1 MLETVRRPSEA
12 RERPLSESS
21 LLAISTGLKPL
32 SRLQHP
38 RDVIRQFTPNWF
50 TVVMGTGVVALALDR
65 LPATHDLL
73 VPVPLGLW
81 LVSVLLFATFCLVYG
96 ARWIFFFDGARR
108 IFGHS
113 TVSMFFGAI
122 PMALAT
128 LLNGLLIFGPPYLG
142 AETVRIALPLW
153 WIDVVLAMICAVAI
167 PYLMFTRQ
175 EHRIDQMTAVWL
187 LPVVTAEVV
196 AVSGGLLA
204 PALVGESQQLAVIVT
219 SFVLWGVSVPLALSI
234 LAILVLRMAL
244 HNLPPREMAAS
255 SWLSLGPLGTGALGL
270 LVLGQAGGP
279 ILAAGGFPAAPEILW
294 ITGLIGALIL
304 WGYGAWWFLLSLAV
318 TVRYLRA
325 GVPFNLGWWG
335 YIFPLGVYALATLRI
350 GEVTELSGFAWLGA
364 GLVGLLTLLWLVVS
378 VRTLRGAYRGELFV
392 SPCLAGA

>member
-1 MLETVRRPSEA
+1 M
-12 RERPLSESS
+12 SESS

-65 LPATHDLL
+65 LPTTHALL
-73 VPVPLGLW
+73 APVPLGLW
-81 LVSVLLFATFCLVYG
+81 LGSVILFAAFCLLYG

-142 AETVRIALPLW
+142 AETIRIALPLW
-153 WIDVVLAMICAVAI
+153 WFDVALALICAVAI

-204 PALVGESQQLAVIVT
+204 PALSGESQQLAVIVT

-279 ILAAGGFPAAPEILW
+279 ILAAGGFAGAPEILR

>member
-1 MLETVRRPSEA
+1 M
-12 RERPLSESS
+12 
-21 LLAISTGLKPL
+21 LAISTGLKPL

-38 RDVIRQFTPNWF
+38 RDVVRQFTPNWF
-50 TVVMGTGVVALALDR
+50 TVVMGTGVVALTLDR
-65 LPATHDLL
+65 LPATHALL
-73 VPVPLGLW
+73 APVPLGLW
-81 LVSVLLFATFCLVYG
+81 LASVVLFATFCLVYG
-96 ARWIFFFDGARR
+96 ARWIFYFDGARR

-153 WIDVVLAMICAVAI
+153 WFDVALALICAVAI

-204 PALVGESQQLAVIVT
+204 PALSGESQQLAVIVT

-279 ILAAGGFPAAPEILW
+279 ILAAGGFAGAPEILR

-350 GEVTELSGFAWLGA
+350 GEVTALSGFAWLGA
-364 GLVGLLTLLWLVVS
+364 GLVGLLTLLWLIVS

>member
-1 MLETVRRPSEA
+1 
-12 RERPLSESS
+12 
-21 LLAISTGLKPL
+21 
-32 SRLQHP
+32 
-38 RDVIRQFTPNWF
+38 
-50 TVVMGTGVVALALDR
+50 
-65 LPATHDLL
+65 
-73 VPVPLGLW
+73 
-81 LVSVLLFATFCLVYG
+81 
-96 ARWIFFFDGARR
+96 
-108 IFGHS
+108 
-113 TVSMFFGAI
+113 MFFGAI

-153 WIDVVLAMICAVAI
+153 WFDVALALICAVAI

-204 PALVGESQQLAVIVT
+204 PALSGESQQLAVIVT

-279 ILAAGGFPAAPEILW
+279 ILAAGGFAGAPEILR

-350 GEVTELSGFAWLGA
+350 GEVTALSGFAWLGA
-364 GLVGLLTLLWLVVS
+364 GLVGLLTLLWLIVS

>member
-1 MLETVRRPSEA
+1 M
-12 RERPLSESS
+12 SESS

-50 TVVMGTGVVALALDR
+50 TVVMGTGVVALTLDR
-65 LPATHDLL
+65 LPATHALL
-73 VPVPLGLW
+73 APVPLGLW
-81 LVSVLLFATFCLVYG
+81 LASVVLFATFCLVYG
-96 ARWIFFFDGARR
+96 ARWIFYFDGARR

-153 WIDVVLAMICAVAI
+153 WFDVALALICAVAI

-204 PALVGESQQLAVIVT
+204 PALSGESQQLAVIVT

-279 ILAAGGFPAAPEILW
+279 ILAAGGFAGAPEILR

-350 GEVTELSGFAWLGA
+350 GEVTALSGFAWLGA
-364 GLVGLLTLLWLVVS
+364 GLVGLLTLLWLIVS

>member
-1 MLETVRRPSEA
+1 M
-12 RERPLSESS
+12 SESS

-65 LPATHDLL
+65 LPETHALL
-73 VPVPLGLW
+73 APVPLGLW
-81 LVSVLLFATFCLVYG
+81 LASVVLFATFCLVYG
-96 ARWIFFFDGARR
+96 ARWIFYFDGARR

-153 WIDVVLAMICAVAI
+153 WFDVALALICAVAI

-204 PALVGESQQLAVIVT
+204 PALSGESQQLAVIVT

-279 ILAAGGFPAAPEILW
+279 ILAAGGFAGAPEILR

-350 GEVTELSGFAWLGA
+350 GEVTALSGFAWLGA
-364 GLVGLLTLLWLVVS
+364 GLVGLLTLLWLIVS

>member
-1 MLETVRRPSEA
+1 V
-12 RERPLSESS
+12 SESS

-38 RDVIRQFTPNWF
+38 RDVVRQFTPNWF
-50 TVVMGTGVVALALDR
+50 TVVMGTGVVALTLDR
-65 LPATHDLL
+65 LPATHALL
-73 VPVPLGLW
+73 APVPLGLW
-81 LVSVLLFATFCLVYG
+81 LASVVLFATFCLVYG
-96 ARWIFFFDGARR
+96 ARWIFYFDGARR

-153 WIDVVLAMICAVAI
+153 WFDVALALICAVAI

-204 PALVGESQQLAVIVT
+204 PALSGESQQLAVIVT

-279 ILAAGGFPAAPEILW
+279 ILAAGGFAGAPEILR

-350 GEVTELSGFAWLGA
+350 GEVTALSGFAWLGA
-364 GLVGLLTLLWLVVS
+364 GLVGLLTLLWLIVS

>member
-1 MLETVRRPSEA
+1 M
-12 RERPLSESS
+12 SESS

-65 LPATHDLL
+65 LPATHALL
-73 VPVPLGLW
+73 APVPLGLW
-81 LVSVLLFATFCLVYG
+81 LASVVLFATFCLVYG
-96 ARWIFFFDGARR
+96 ARWIFYFDGARR

-128 LLNGLLIFGPPYLG
+128 LLNGLLIFGPPSLG
-142 AETVRIALPLW
+142 ADTVRIALPLW
-153 WIDVVLAMICAVAI
+153 WIDVALALICAVAI

-204 PALVGESQQLAVIVT
+204 PALSGESQQLAVIVT

-279 ILAAGGFPAAPEILW
+279 ILAAGGFAGAPDILR
-294 ITGLIGALIL
+294 IVGLIGALIL

-350 GEVTELSGFAWLGA
+350 GEVTALSGFAWLGA
-364 GLVGLLTLLWLVVS
+364 GLVGLLTLLWLIVS

>member
-1 MLETVRRPSEA
+1 M
-12 RERPLSESS
+12 SESS

-65 LPATHDLL
+65 LPATHSLL
-73 VPVPLGLW
+73 APVPLGLW
-81 LVSVLLFATFCLVYG
+81 LASVVLFAAFCLLYG

-128 LLNGLLIFGPPYLG
+128 LLNGLLIFGAPYLG
-142 AETVRIALPLW
+142 AETIRIALPLW
-153 WIDVVLAMICAVAI
+153 WFDVALALICAVAI

-204 PALVGESQQLAVIVT
+204 PALSGESQQLAVIVT

-279 ILAAGGFPAAPEILW
+279 ILAAAGFAGAPEILR
-294 ITGLIGALIL
+294 IAGLIGALIL

-350 GEVTELSGFAWLGA
+350 GDVTELSGFAWLGA

>member
-1 MLETVRRPSEA
+1 M
-12 RERPLSESS
+12 SESS
-21 LLAISTGLKPL
+21 LLAVSTGLKPL

-65 LPATHDLL
+65 LPATHALL
-73 VPVPLGLW
+73 APVPLGLW
-81 LVSVLLFATFCLVYG
+81 LGSVVLFAAFCLLYG

-142 AETVRIALPLW
+142 AETIRIALPLW
-153 WIDVVLAMICAVAI
+153 WFDVALALICAVAI

-204 PALVGESQQLAVIVT
+204 PALSGESQQLAVIVT

-279 ILAAGGFPAAPEILW
+279 ILAAGGFAGAPEILR

>member
-1 MLETVRRPSEA
+1 M
-12 RERPLSESS
+12 SESS

-204 PALVGESQQLAVIVT
+204 PALVSESQQLAVIVT

-279 ILAAGGFPAAPEILW
+279 ILAAGGFPAAPEILR

-392 SPCLAGA
+392 SPCLASA

>member
-1 MLETVRRPSEA
+1 MSDPN
-12 RERPLSESS
+12 
-21 LLAISTGLKPL
+21 LLDISTGLKPL

-65 LPATHDLL
+65 LPATHALL
-73 VPVPLGLW
+73 ASVSFGLW
-81 LVSVLLFATFCLVYG
+81 LAAGAIFLACCLLYA
-96 ARWIFFFDGARR
+96 ARWIFFFEGASR

-128 LLNGLLIFGPPYLG
+128 LLNGLLIFGPTHLG
-142 AETVRIALPLW
+142 LAPAALVLPLW
-153 WIDVVLAMICAVAI
+153 WLDVALAMICAVAI

-187 LPVVTAEVV
+187 LPVVAAEVV
-196 AVSGGLLA
+196 AVTGGLLA
-204 PALVGESQQLAVIVT
+204 PALSEPGQQLAVIVT

-270 LVLGQAGGP
+270 LVLGQAGGNV
-279 ILAAGGFPAAPEILW
+279 LAGQGFPGAPETLRLV
-294 ITGLIGALIL
+294 GLIGALIL

-318 TVRYLRA
+318 TTRYLRS

-335 YIFPLGVYALATLRI
+335 YIFPLGVYCLATLRI
-350 GEVTELSGFAWLGA
+350 GDVTGIVGFSWLGA
-364 GLVGLLTLLWLVVS
+364 ALVAMLSLIWLVVA
-378 VRTLRGAYRGELFV
+378 VRTVWGAYKGELFV
-392 SPCLAGA
+392 APCLAG

>member
-1 MLETVRRPSEA
+1 MSD
-12 RERPLSESS
+12 SS

-65 LPATHDLL
+65 LPATHAVLA
-73 VPVPLGLW
+73 PVSYGLW
-81 LVSVLLFATFCLVYG
+81 LAAGAIFTACCVLYA
-96 ARWIFFFDGARR
+96 ARWIFFFEGASR

-128 LLNGLLIFGPPYLG
+128 LLNGLMIFGPTHLDLAPAG
-142 AETVRIALPLW
+142 IVLPLW
-153 WIDVVLAMICAVAI
+153 WFDVGLAVICAVAI

-187 LPVVTAEVV
+187 LPVVAAEVV
-196 AVSGGLLA
+196 AVTGGLLA
-204 PALVGESQQLAVIVT
+204 PALADPGQQLAVVVT

-270 LVLGQAGGP
+270 LVLGQSGGD
-279 ILAAGGFPAAPEILW
+279 ILAGHGFQGAPATLRLV
-294 ITGLIGALIL
+294 GLIGALIL
-304 WGYGAWWFLLSLAV
+304 WGYGAWWLLLSLAV
-318 TVRYLRA
+318 TVRYVRA

-335 YIFPLGVYALATLRI
+335 YIFPLGVYCLATLRL
-350 GEVTELSGFAWLGA
+350 GETTGTTGFAWLGA
-364 GLVGLLTLLWLVVS
+364 LLVVVLCMIWVVVTLL
-378 VRTLRGAYRGELFV
+378 TLRGAYRGELFV
-392 SPCLAGA
+392 APCLSEAS

>member
-1 MLETVRRPSEA
+1 MSDPNL
-12 RERPLSESS
+12 LSLSS
-21 LLAISTGLKPL
+21 GLRPL

-65 LPATHDLL
+65 LPATHGVLAA
-73 VPVPLGLW
+73 VSFGLW
-81 LVSVLLFATFCLVYG
+81 LAAAAIFAACCLLYA
-96 ARWIFFFDGARR
+96 ARWIFYFEGASR

-128 LLNGLLIFGPPYLG
+128 LLNGLMIFGPTHLG
-142 AETVRIALPLW
+142 LAPASIVLPLW
-153 WIDVVLAMICAVAI
+153 WLDVALALICAVAI
-167 PYLMFTRQ
+167 PYMMFTRQ

-187 LPVVTAEVV
+187 LPVVAAEVV
-196 AVSGGLLA
+196 AVTGGLLA
-204 PALVGESQQLAVIVT
+204 PALPDPGQQLAVIVT
-219 SFVLWGVSVPLALSI
+219 SFVLWGISVPLALSI

-270 LVLGQAGGP
+270 LVLGQTGGD
-279 ILAAGGFPAAPEILW
+279 ILAGHGFLAAPDTLRLI
-294 ITGLIGALIL
+294 GLIGALIL
-304 WGYGAWWFLLSLAV
+304 WGYGAWWLLLSLAV
-318 TVRYLRA
+318 TVRYVRA

-335 YIFPLGVYALATLRI
+335 YIFPLGVYCLATLRL
-350 GEVTELSGFAWLGA
+350 GETTGAAGFAWLGA
-364 GLVGLLTLLWLVVS
+364 LLVVLLGLVWVVVS
-378 VRTLRGAYRGELFV
+378 VLTLRGAYRGELFV
-392 SPCLAGA
+392 APCLAEEPAR

>member
-1 MLETVRRPSEA
+1 M
-12 RERPLSESS
+12 SESS

-65 LPATHDLL
+65 LPATHALL
-73 VPVPLGLW
+73 APVPLGLW
-81 LVSVLLFATFCLVYG
+81 LASVVLFATFCLVYG
-96 ARWIFFFDGARR
+96 ARWIFYFDGARR

-142 AETVRIALPLW
+142 TETVRIALPLW
-153 WIDVVLAMICAVAI
+153 WIDVALALICAVAI

-204 PALVGESQQLAVIVT
+204 PALGGESQQLAVIVT

-279 ILAAGGFPAAPEILW
+279 ILAAGGFAGAPDILR
-294 ITGLIGALIL
+294 IVGLIGALIL

-350 GEVTELSGFAWLGA
+350 GEVTALSGFAWLGA
-364 GLVGLLTLLWLVVS
+364 GLVGLLTLLWLIVS

>member
-1 MLETVRRPSEA
+1 VLETVRRPSEA

-38 RDVIRQFTPNWF
+38 RDVIRQFSPNWF
-50 TVVMGTGVVALALDR
+50 TVVMGRGVVALAFGR

-96 ARWIFFFDGARR
+96 ARWIFYFDGARR

-142 AETVRIALPLW
+142 AETIRIALPLW
-153 WIDVVLAMICAVAI
+153 WFDVALALICAVAI

-204 PALVGESQQLAVIVT
+204 PALSGESQQLAVIVT

-279 ILAAGGFPAAPEILW
+279 ILAAGGFAGAPEILR

-350 GEVTELSGFAWLGA
+350 GEVTALSGFAWLGA
-364 GLVGLLTLLWLVVS
+364 GLVGLLTLLWLIVS

>member
-1 MLETVRRPSEA
+1 V
-12 RERPLSESS
+12 SESS

-65 LPATHDLL
+65 LPATHALL
-73 VPVPLGLW
+73 APVPLGLW
-81 LVSVLLFATFCLVYG
+81 LASVVLFATFCLVYG
-96 ARWIFFFDGARR
+96 ARWIFYFDGARR

-142 AETVRIALPLW
+142 ADTVRIALPLW
-153 WIDVVLAMICAVAI
+153 WIDVALALICAVAI

-204 PALVGESQQLAVIVT
+204 PALSGESQQLAVIVT

-279 ILAAGGFPAAPEILW
+279 ILAAGGFAGAPDILR
-294 ITGLIGALIL
+294 IVGLIGALIL

-350 GEVTELSGFAWLGA
+350 GEVTALSGFAWLGA
-364 GLVGLLTLLWLVVS
+364 GLVGLLTLLWLIVS

>member
-1 MLETVRRPSEA
+1 M
-12 RERPLSESS
+12 SESS

-65 LPATHDLL
+65 LPATHALL
-73 VPVPLGLW
+73 APVPLGLW
-81 LVSVLLFATFCLVYG
+81 LASVVLFATFCLVYG
-96 ARWIFFFDGARR
+96 ARWIFYFDGARR

-142 AETVRIALPLW
+142 ADTVRIALPLW
-153 WIDVVLAMICAVAI
+153 WIDVALALICAVAI

-204 PALVGESQQLAVIVT
+204 PALSGESQQLAVIVT

-279 ILAAGGFPAAPEILW
+279 ILAAGGFAGAPDILR
-294 ITGLIGALIL
+294 IVGLIGALIL

-350 GEVTELSGFAWLGA
+350 GEVTALSGFAWLGA
-364 GLVGLLTLLWLVVS
+364 GLVGLLTLLWLIVS

>member
-1 MLETVRRPSEA
+1 M
-12 RERPLSESS
+12 
-21 LLAISTGLKPL
+21 
-32 SRLQHP
+32 
-38 RDVIRQFTPNWF
+38 IRQFTPNWF

-65 LPATHDLL
+65 LPATHTVLA
-73 VPVPLGLW
+73 PVSYGLW
-81 LVSVLLFATFCLVYG
+81 LAAGAIFAACCVLYA
-96 ARWIFFFDGARR
+96 ARWIFFFEGASR

-128 LLNGLLIFGPPYLG
+128 LLNGLMIFGPTHLDLAPAG
-142 AETVRIALPLW
+142 IVLPLW
-153 WIDVVLAMICAVAI
+153 WLDVAFAVICAVAI

-187 LPVVTAEVV
+187 LPVVAAEVV
-196 AVSGGLLA
+196 AVTGGLLA
-204 PALVGESQQLAVIVT
+204 PALADPGQQLAVIVT

-270 LVLGQAGGP
+270 LVLGQSGGD
-279 ILAAGGFPAAPEILW
+279 ILAGHGFPGALD
-294 ITGLIGALIL
+294 TLRLVGLIGALIL
-304 WGYGAWWFLLSLAV
+304 WGYGAWWLLLSLAV
-318 TVRYLRA
+318 TVRYVRA

-335 YIFPLGVYALATLRI
+335 YIFPLGVYCLATLRL
-350 GEVTELSGFAWLGA
+350 GETTGTTGFAWLGA
-364 GLVGLLTLLWLVVS
+364 LLVV
-378 VRTLRGAYRGELFV
+378 VLCMIWVVVALLTLRGAYRGELFV
-392 SPCLAGA
+392 APCLSEAS

>member
-1 MLETVRRPSEA
+1 M
-12 RERPLSESS
+12 SESS

-65 LPATHDLL
+65 LPATHALL
-73 VPVPLGLW
+73 APVPLGLW
-81 LVSVLLFATFCLVYG
+81 LGSVILFAAFCLLYG

-142 AETVRIALPLW
+142 AETIRIALPLW
-153 WIDVVLAMICAVAI
+153 WFDVALALICAVAI

-204 PALVGESQQLAVIVT
+204 PALSGESQQLAVIVT

-279 ILAAGGFPAAPEILW
+279 ILAAGGFAGAPEILR

>member
-1 MLETVRRPSEA
+1 M
-12 RERPLSESS
+12 SESS

-38 RDVIRQFTPNWF
+38 RDVVRQFTPNWF
-50 TVVMGTGVVALALDR
+50 TVVMGTGVVALTLDR
-65 LPATHDLL
+65 LPATHALL
-73 VPVPLGLW
+73 APVPLGLW
-81 LVSVLLFATFCLVYG
+81 LASVVLFATFCLVYG
-96 ARWIFFFDGARR
+96 ARWIFYFDGARR

-142 AETVRIALPLW
+142 AETVQIALPLW
-153 WIDVVLAMICAVAI
+153 WFDVALALICAVAI

-204 PALVGESQQLAVIVT
+204 PALSGESQQLAVIVT

-279 ILAAGGFPAAPEILW
+279 ILAAGGFAGAPEILR

-350 GEVTELSGFAWLGA
+350 GEVTALSGFAWLGA
-364 GLVGLLTLLWLVVS
+364 GLVGLLTLLWLIVS

>member
-1 MLETVRRPSEA
+1 M
-12 RERPLSESS
+12 SESS

-38 RDVIRQFTPNWF
+38 RDVVRQFTPNWF
-50 TVVMGTGVVALALDR
+50 TVVMGTGVVALTLDR
-65 LPATHDLL
+65 LPATHALL
-73 VPVPLGLW
+73 APVPLGLW
-81 LVSVLLFATFCLVYG
+81 LASVVLFATFCLVYG
-96 ARWIFFFDGARR
+96 ARWIFYFDGARR

-153 WIDVVLAMICAVAI
+153 WFDVALALICAVAI

-204 PALVGESQQLAVIVT
+204 PALSGESQQLAVIVT

-255 SWLSLGPLGTGALGL
+255 SCLSLGPLGTGALGL

-279 ILAAGGFPAAPEILW
+279 ILAAGGFAGAPEILR

-350 GEVTELSGFAWLGA
+350 GEVTALSGFAWLGA
-364 GLVGLLTLLWLVVS
+364 GLVGLLTLLWLIVS

>member
-1 MLETVRRPSEA
+1 M
-12 RERPLSESS
+12 SESS

-38 RDVIRQFTPNWF
+38 RDVVRQFTPNWF
-50 TVVMGTGVVALALDR
+50 TVVMGTGVVALTLDR
-65 LPATHDLL
+65 LPATHALL
-73 VPVPLGLW
+73 APVPLGLW
-81 LVSVLLFATFCLVYG
+81 LASVVLFATFCLVYG
-96 ARWIFFFDGARR
+96 ARWIFYFDGARR

-153 WIDVVLAMICAVAI
+153 WFDVALALICAVAI

-204 PALVGESQQLAVIVT
+204 PALSGESQQLAVIVT

-279 ILAAGGFPAAPEILW
+279 ILAAGGFAGAPEILR

-350 GEVTELSGFAWLGA
+350 GEVTALSGFAWLGA
-364 GLVGLLTLLWLVVS
+364 GLVGLLTLLWLIVS